1 MIKNIYINLQK
12 GGDRVKKQQEKITT
26 ARMKCSY
33 LAKLKALASKNKQT
47 VTGALEVL
55 IDDAYEKNFAEKC
68 D

>member
-1 MIKNIYINLQK
+1 
-12 GGDRVKKQQEKITT
+12 
-26 ARMKCSY
+26 MKCSY

-55 IDDAYEKNFAEKC
+55 IDDAYEKIFAEKC

>member
-1 MIKNIYINLQK
+1 M
-12 GGDRVKKQQEKITT
+12 KKQQEKITT